1 MGCSTGT
8 GMPAQRRLEA
18 MLNSDRTGCSTR
30 PDSMHNGGR
39 CIQLLP
45 GYAYIIADEQSEIEC
60 VDTKKSTTP
69 NFFEMVLFTWY
80 QNDTLTA
87 KPPLKK

>member
-1 MGCSTGT
+1 MELRDRLAPIAYRNLGKANQADPSH
-8 GMPAQRRLEA
+8 PALPDA
-18 MLNSDRTGCSTR
+18 ILSGDNSDNVYRAGA
-30 PDSMHNGGR
+30 DS
-39 CIQLLP
+39 
-45 GYAYIIADEQSEIEC
+45 IADEQTEIEC
-60 VDTKKSTTP
+60 VDTKKAPPP